1 MSDFALPKE
10 KQQLSFLP
18 NLMMLLEVKSDLLV
32 VLICLSFHT
41 GVRKDSAGMAGM
53 RSSAIL

>member
-1 MSDFALPKE
+1 
-10 KQQLSFLP
+10 
-18 NLMMLLEVKSDLLV
+18 MMLLEVKSDLLV
-32 VLICLSFHT
+32 VLICLSFQT